1 MDLVPAGP
9 LRRRD
14 ISPVVGMARETTSIR
29 GAFVGGSDTWWDQRK
44 MALALGDAEPEG
56 EWRAL
61 RFCRAPAG
69 HCYDGGRGGL
79 SRGGATYYAT
89 YNSPHLNQI
98 RR

>member
-1 MDLVPAGP
+1 
-9 LRRRD
+9 
-14 ISPVVGMARETTSIR
+14 
-29 GAFVGGSDTWWDQRK
+29 

-61 RFCRAPAG
+61 RFCRAPAWHRYG
-69 HCYDGGRGGL
+69 GGRGDAIGVPDAGGL

-89 YNSPHLNQI
+89 YNSPLLNQI